1 MNPEDYRAVIR
12 SFLGDKRYEHSLCVA
27 RAAKELARTY
37 GADEKKAET
46 AGILHDVMKDLTQ
59 EEQLKRMARYGIL
72 LTDVEKSAPKLW
84 HAMLA
89 AEYLR
94 RELKIADP
102 EILDAVRYHTTGREN
117 MTLLDKVVFIA
128 DFISDDRDYPGVE
141 TMRAAAKESLEK
153 AMLEG
158 FAFTIKDLAGSERP
172 IHPDTIAAYN
182 RTVLQKQ
189 QHA

>member
-1 MNPEDYRAVIR
+1 MNPEDYLAVIR

-27 RAAKELARTY
+27 RAAKGLAHTY

-59 EEQLKRMARYGIL
+59 EEQLKRMAQYGIL

-84 HAMLA
+84 HAMLG

-94 RELKIADP
+94 RELHIGDR

-117 MTLLDKVVFIA
+117 MTPLEKVVFIA

-158 FAFTIKDLAGSERP
+158 FAFTIKDLAGSEKP

-182 RTVLQKQ
+182 QTVLHKQ
-189 QHA
+189 LP